1 MNRLDNRRVIVVLI
15 FLSVGFIFT
24 ARLLYMQVFTTKW
37 ADRAAVISEYKV
49 YTYPARGIIYDR
61 QGKKIVE
68 NSTFY
73 DLIFRANQFKAFD
86 TAGLATLVGLPLDEV
101 KKKVKF
107 ARKFSY
113 YLPYEFVKQLRSS
126 QFEIIS
132 EQLFNY
138 PGVQEQE
145 RTMRGYPLSAA
156 AHLLGYLK
164 EVDSSDIKKNPY
176 YRARDYIGKGGME
189 EAYEEDLRGIR
200 GVKYILRD
208 AIGEESGSFE
218 NGKYDTMPKPG
229 KNIYSSIDLDLQAYG
244 EYLMANKIGSI
255 IAIDPSTGEI
265 LCMVTAPSY
274 DPNLL
279 VGREKGKNF
288 RAMQLNDS
296 LKPLYNRP
304 IQARYPPG
312 SVFKVVQALVGLQEG
327 VITEESGFPCNKTL
341 VGCHNHPSAGNL
353 YSALAM
359 SCNPYF
365 YNVTKR
371 IMNQHKSRSIF
382 KDTEIGMVKWTQYM
396 KSFGFGSKLETDVPN
411 VKSGF
416 IPDTAH
422 YNKYFGKGRWA
433 YSTIYSVSIGQGEVT
448 VIPLQMAN
456 FAATM
461 ANRGYYYTPHFLRGV
476 GQVGNIPE
484 KLKKKYTTM
493 VDAKHFA
500 PIVEA
505 MRRAVNEPGGTGS
518 QAQLKNVVVC
528 GKTGTAQNPHGED
541 HSVFLAFAPMDNPKI
556 AISVYVENAGW
567 GGSVAAPIAGLMIDK
582 YINRTV
588 SDTAKENKMH
598 KMVLLDRNVKRT
610 NTGGLNSKTN
620 KNARNNR
627 KRGGH

>member
-15 FLSVGFIFT
+15 FLSVGIIFSI
-24 ARLLYMQVFTTKW
+24 RLLYMQVFTTKW
-37 ADRAAVISEYKV
+37 SDRAAVISEYKM

-61 QGKKIVE
+61 NGKKMVE

-73 DLIFRANQFKAFD
+73 DLVFRASQFKAFD
-86 TAGLATLVGLPLDEV
+86 TTALATLVGLPVEEV
-101 KKKVKF
+101 KRKVKF
-107 ARKFSY
+107 ARKNSY

-132 EQLFNY
+132 EQLFNF
-138 PGVQEQE
+138 PGVIGQE
-145 RTMRGYPLSAA
+145 RTMRGYPVPAA

-164 EVDSSDIKKNPY
+164 EVDSSDIKKNKY
-176 YRARDYIGKGGME
+176 YRARDYIGKGGLE
-189 EAYEEDLRGIR
+189 EAYEAELRGVR
-200 GVKYILRD
+200 GVQYILRD
-208 AIGEESGSFE
+208 AIGEETGRFE
-218 NGKYDTMPKPG
+218 KGKYDTLPTKG
-229 KNIYSSIDLDLQAYG
+229 QNIYSSIDLELQAYG
-244 EYLMANKIGSI
+244 EYLMENKIGSI
-255 IAIDPSTGEI
+255 IAIDPQTGEI
-265 LCMVTAPSY
+265 LCMVTAPAY

-279 VGREKGKNF
+279 VGREKSKNF
-288 RAMQLNDS
+288 RALQLNDS

-327 VITEESGFPCNKTL
+327 VITEETGFPCDKSL

-365 YNVTKR
+365 YRVTNR
-371 IMNQHKSRSIF
+371 IINQRKAKSIF
-382 KDTEIGMVKWTQYM
+382 KDTELGMVTWTEYM
-396 KSFGFGSKLETDVPN
+396 KSFGFGTQMETDVPN
-411 VKSGF
+411 VKSGY

-422 YNKYFGKGRWA
+422 YNKFFGKGRWA
-433 YSTIYSVSIGQGEVT
+433 YSTIYSISIGQGEVT

-461 ANRGYYYTPHFLRGV
+461 ANRGFYYTPHFARGI
-476 GQVGNIPE
+476 GTKGNIPE
-484 KLKKKYTTM
+484 RFKQKHYTK
-493 VDAKHFA
+493 VEAKHFA

-518 QAQLKNVVVC
+518 QAKLNNIVVC

-541 HSVFLAFAPMDNPKI
+541 HSVFLAFAPMDNPRI

-588 SDTAKENKMH
+588 SDTVKQRKMH
-598 KMVLLDRNVKRT
+598 ELILLDRHVKRT
-610 NTGGLNSKTN
+610 NTGGLKQHQKQKAKN
-620 KNARNNR
+620 KAR
-627 KRGGH
+627 

>member
-15 FLSVGFIFT
+15 FLSVGVIFT
-24 ARLLYMQVFTTKW
+24 ARLLYMQVFTSKW
-37 ADRAAVISEYKV
+37 SVRAAEISEYKM

-61 QGKKIVE
+61 NGKKLVE

-73 DLIFRANQFKAFD
+73 DLVFRASQFKPFD
-86 TAGLATLVGLPLDEV
+86 TTALAALVGLPVDEV
-101 KKKVKF
+101 KRKVQF
-107 ARKFSY
+107 ARKNSY
-113 YLPYEFVKQLRSS
+113 YLPYEFVKQLRSN

-132 EQLFNY
+132 EELFNF
-138 PGVQEQE
+138 PGVFGQE
-145 RTMRGYPLSAA
+145 RTMRGYPLPVS

-164 EVDSSDIKKNPY
+164 EVDSSDIKKNAY
-176 YRARDYIGKGGME
+176 YRIRDYVGKGGLE
-189 EAYEEDLRGIR
+189 EAYEPELRGVR
-200 GVKYILRD
+200 GVQYILRD

-218 NGKYDTMPKPG
+218 GGKYDTLPQPG
-229 KNIYSSIDLDLQAYG
+229 KNIYSSVDLDLQAYG

-255 IAIDPSTGEI
+255 VAIDPSNGEI
-265 LCMVTAPSY
+265 LCMITAPAY

-288 RAMQLNDS
+288 HDLQLNDS

-327 VITEESGFPCNKTL
+327 VINENTGFACDKSL
-341 VGCHNHPSAGNL
+341 LGCHNHPSAGNL

-365 YNVTKR
+365 YRVTQR
-371 IMNQHKSRSIF
+371 IINQHKSKSIF
-382 KDTEIGMVKWTQYM
+382 KDTELGMIGWTDYM
-396 KSFGFGSKLETDVPN
+396 KSFGFGSQLETDVPN

-433 YSTIYSVSIGQGEVT
+433 YSTIYSIAIGQGEVT

-456 FAATM
+456 FAATL
-461 ANRGYYYTPHFLRGV
+461 ANRGFYYTPHFVRGV
-476 GQVGNIPE
+476 GQKGNIPE
-484 KLKKKYTTM
+484 KFKQKHYTK
-493 VDAKHFA
+493 VDPKHFGI
-500 PIVEA
+500 IVEA
-505 MRRAVNEPGGTGS
+505 MRRAVNEPGGTGT
-518 QAQLKNVVVC
+518 QAKLNNVVVC

-582 YINRTV
+582 YLNRTV
-588 SDTAKENKMH
+588 SDTTKERKMH
-598 KMVLLDRNVKRT
+598 EMVLLDRNVKRT
-610 NTGGLNSKTN
+610 NTGGLKQHQKT
-620 KNARNNR
+620 R
-627 KRGGH
+627 KKHGH